1 MKKRMTALIGLIL
14 FCIGKVQAHDF
25 VQNGI
30 FYNIIPNTKT
40 VEVTYGDKAYF
51 TKPDSYYFDFYRA
64 GVTIPS
70 SVVYKNVTYKVTAI
84 ANNAFDAEKTGYFE
98 VLSKAVLPNTITSIG
113 IAAFYK
119 CHSLLQVNIP
129 GTVTVLGDG
138 AFGKCSAL
146 TASIVPNSVYI
157 IGEGVFHECRQL
169 SKVKLPDSLKV
180 IPANSFRE
188 CYQLTVIKLPATIT
202 TIGESAFKQTGLTHI
217 TIPAAVKRI
226 GEHAFDF
233 CYLLKQIEVQWKTPL
248 YIPADWKELG
258 YFKDYP
264 FYETP
269 LKEVTLKV
277 PKGTKEHYQ
286 KAYVWKEFGVIT
298 SNDF

>member
-1 MKKRMTALIGLIL
+1 MIKRMATLLGVIL
-14 FCIGKVQAHDF
+14 FVIGKVQAHDF

-51 TKPDSYYFDFYRA
+51 TKPASYYFDFYRA

-84 ANNAFDAEKTGYFE
+84 GNNAFDAEKTEYFE
-98 VLSKAVLPNTITSIG
+98 MLSKAVLPNTITSIG

-129 GTVTVLGDG
+129 ATVKELGDG
-138 AFGKCSAL
+138 AFGRCSAL
-146 TASIVPNSVYI
+146 AALIVPEGVNMM
-157 IGEGVFHECRQL
+157 GEGVFHECRQL
-169 SKVKLPDSLKV
+169 SKVKLPESLTV

-188 CYQLTVIKLPATIT
+188 CYQLTAIKLPATLT
-202 TIGESAFKQTGLTHI
+202 VIGESAFKQTGLKAI
-217 TIPAAVKRI
+217 TIPAAVKQI

-233 CYLLKQIEVQWKTPL
+233 CYSLKQITVQWETPL

-269 LKEVTLKV
+269 LKDVTLNV
-277 PKGTKEHYQ
+277 PKGTKELYQ
-286 KAYVWKEFGVIT
+286 KAYVWKECGVIT
-298 SNDF
+298 AADF